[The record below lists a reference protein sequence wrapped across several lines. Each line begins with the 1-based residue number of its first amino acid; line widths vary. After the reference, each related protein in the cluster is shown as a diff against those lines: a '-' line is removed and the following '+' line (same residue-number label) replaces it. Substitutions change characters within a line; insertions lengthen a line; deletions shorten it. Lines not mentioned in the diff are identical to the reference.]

1 MAELPVSHFPRS
13 DHIDLDRDAGN
24 VEENALLLGPA
35 SVSPEDPISNIASD
49 DARPYDKQMALIA
62 VVSQRFA
69 GQHSCGI

>member
-1 MAELPVSHFPRS
+1 MAELPSSHSPRS

-49 DARPYDKQMALIA
+49 DARPYDKQMTLIA

-69 GQHSCGI
+69 GRHSCGI